1 MNTEELYEQTVE
13 EVIQK
18 AQNDILIPENFK
30 KHLES
35 NNLTDDQVANLVA
48 YHLGPQHQWDVST
61 VNKLAET
68 YIKYKV
74 QQGLIGTKQGNEEKK
89 KFKQNLINQSNNLMP
104 VPTGVVET
112 PDGYILLK
120 QGKDNLVT
128 SKQLTNFIFK
138 NIKTVQIGLNEEALF
153 LDLQKGTKVAPQIMI
168 TGEEATDRKLLH
180 KRLKSRMLASHIIAT
195 KTEEVD
201 ELMTYVAEQAKG
213 TAQLADYTGMFYHKE
228 SGQYYFVANDG
239 SGGHTY
245 IKPSNMNVPNSDLV
259 QLQGQRHKSSQMIVK
274 NILSDDSWHNTA
286 TELLSLVPDSLNNS
300 KSLLM
305 LSWFFA
311 ALISP
316 WMFQERNLKLP
327 ILFIYG
333 EPGSG
338 KSTNLNLITTYFGN
352 PHNKDISMSSTSQP
366 IRDIMSSTNAFHALT
381 TEYNDKA
388 PNITATINMLKILFD
403 RSIYARGQLGYN
415 ETFRLQSPWI
425 MQGNMRVNNQAVQDR
440 MLQILVQKSD
450 RKLDGKRI
458 NQALIRK
465 FENTKFIE
473 GYLPYLLDRQD
484 QWKTWY
490 EQALIYVPEDI
501 DARQLDI
508 TTTLVIGLM
517 MIQDLR
523 KSMGMAQ
530 YRPHEIK
537 QAVDQITQSRAQNQI
552 QPQHIQFLEYLQTY
566 HTDPQIYN
574 RAMNGVSSSHGF
586 IFHQA
591 WWLNKYQDFCK
602 GKGNDFDKN
611 VILDGLRSLGVT
623 TNQTVSLRG
632 SNAKCLAF
640 NAEELEKATQGVIE
654 AGAWAEQ
661 PQKLLIEEI
670 EVVTKVV
677 EPEED
682 ATPQHKVTIN

>member
-1 MNTEELYEQTVE
+1 MNIDELYEQTE
-13 EVIQK
+13 EEAKQEAQK
-18 AQNDILIPENFK
+18 SLLIPENFK

-35 NNLTDDQVANLVA
+35 NNLTDDQVANLLA
-48 YHLGPQHQWDVST
+48 IHLGRQHQWDT
-61 VNKLAET
+61 AAVNELTQT
-68 YIKYKV
+68 YIKHKV
-74 QQGLIGTKQGNEEKK
+74 QQGLISTNIANKEQKDFKDSLIKQANI
-89 KFKQNLINQSNNLMP
+89 LAP
-104 VPTGVVET
+104 VPTGIEET
-112 PDGYILLK
+112 PNGYILWRPT
-120 QGKDNLVT
+120 KDGRAIPV
-128 SKQLTNFIFK
+128 KLTNFIFM
-138 NIKTVQIGLNEEALF
+138 NIRTVYIEEE
-153 LDLQKGTKVAPQIMI
+153 KVLLVDVKCETEPIEEKIMLKAD
-168 TGEEATDRKLLH
+168 ECVERKKLLTVI
-180 KRLKSRMLASHIIAT
+180 RRRIPAANITTT

-201 ELMTYVAEQAKG
+201 ELMTYVAKQAKG
-213 TAQLADYTGMFYHKE
+213 IAHVVDYTGMFYHNE
-228 SGQYYFVANDG
+228 TGQYYFVANDG

-245 IKPSNMNVPNSDLV
+245 IKPSTLNVPDSDLV
-259 QLQGQRHKSSQMIVK
+259 QIKGRRHKSSQVTVR
-274 NILSDDSWHNTA
+274 NVLSDASWHSTA
-286 TELLSLVPDSLNNS
+286 TELLSLVPGSLNNS

-316 WMFQERNLKLP
+316 WMFEQHNLKLP

-338 KSTNLNLITTYFGN
+338 KSTNLNLITTFFGN
-352 PHNKDISMSSTSQP
+352 PNNTDISMSSTNQP
-366 IRDIMSSTNAFHALT
+366 IRDAMSSTNVFQMLT

-388 PNITATINMLKILFD
+388 PNITAIINMLKILFD
-403 RSIYARGQLGYN
+403 RSFYERGQLDRN
-415 ETFRLQSPWI
+415 ESYRLQAPWI

-450 RKLDGKRI
+450 RNLDGRI
-458 NQALIRK
+458 INRALILK
-465 FENTKFIE
+465 HENKKFIE

-530 YRPHEIK
+530 YKPHEIK
-537 QAVDQITQSRAQNQI
+537 QVVDQITQSRAQNQI

-566 HTDPQIYN
+566 HTDPQIYSK
-574 RAMNGVSSSHGF
+574 RVNGVSETHGF
-586 IFHQA
+586 MFNQA

-611 VILDGLRSLGVT
+611 VILDGLRNLGVT
-623 TNQTVSLRG
+623 TNQTISVRG
-632 SNAKCLAF
+632 NNAKCLAF
-640 NAEELEKATQGVIE
+640 NAQELEKATQGVIE
-654 AGAWAEQ
+654 AGAWVENPLELIVDYDPEAKPEADQ
-661 PQKLLIEEI
+661 PRIS
-670 EVVTKVV
+670 
-677 EPEED
+677 
-682 ATPQHKVTIN
+682 IN